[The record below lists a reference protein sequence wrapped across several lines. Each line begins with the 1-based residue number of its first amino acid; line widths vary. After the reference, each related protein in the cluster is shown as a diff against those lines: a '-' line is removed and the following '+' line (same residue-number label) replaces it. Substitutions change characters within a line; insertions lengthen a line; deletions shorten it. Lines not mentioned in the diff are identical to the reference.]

1 MESHGRAKGAGT
13 MQGKI
18 RLRLAVLAAL
28 AALVAVLVPA
38 TLASAD
44 DPVTGDPTVLVLKLG
59 SQTEVSWGAETQ
71 TITTKRNKCTP
82 VTFASSP
89 QLLKATASGGQLGYT
104 SGSLGV
110 ASSGEGNSGKCAQVN
125 ADASEGLTLE
135 LGSEFDGYAMNAVD
149 LDLELK
155 FNASITVTY
164 KMEGATVA
172 TDTFT
177 GMGSDDG
184 PDSADGDN
192 YRYNSVDQG
201 VVALFDEI
209 NLVPTAGAFSLEAG
223 ADGTEPGALASNAF
237 SQFQV
242 VPVYDGDLTCGDTAN
257 VGSLADLGI
266 LGAFTMHALDL
277 SGTGTGFDSDCM
289 QLKYYFDG
297 ATNDSLSFV
306 PVLTDTNAR
315 YTVDATVE
323 GQAITVDGI
332 GMITS
337 LISVYNTNGDLTFP
351 GGGSALKACNFA
363 PILGGSEYGT
373 FWEQTS
379 PVDDGVLSGGSGDNT
394 GVNIL
399 PAGEV
404 ACFYSASVSPTGPGV
419 GTESWSIYFEDDPGL
434 GFR

>member
-1 MESHGRAKGAGT
+1 

-28 AALVAVLVPA
+28 AALVAVIVPA

-44 DPVTGDPTVLVLKLG
+44 DPVTGDPTVMLLKLG
-59 SQTEVSWGAETQ
+59 AQNEVTWGTDTQ
-71 TITTKRNKCTP
+71 AITTKRNKCTP

-89 QLLKATASGGQLGYT
+89 QLLITTPSGGALGYT

-125 ADASEGLTLE
+125 ADASEGLSIK
-135 LGSEFDGYAMNAVD
+135 LGSELDGYAMNAVD

-155 FNASITVTY
+155 FNAEIHVTY
-164 KMEGATVA
+164 KLDGATVD
-172 TDTFT
+172 TDTFN

-192 YRYNSVDQG
+192 YRYNSLTEG
-201 VVALFDEI
+201 IVALFDEI
-209 NLVPTAGAFSLEAG
+209 ELVPSNGAFSLEAG
-223 ADGTEPGALASNAF
+223 GDGTENGDLATNAF
-237 SQFQV
+237 SQFRV
-242 VPVYDGDLTCGDTAN
+242 VPVYDGDITCGDTVD

-277 SGTGTGFDSDCM
+277 GGTGTEFDSGCT
-289 QLKYYFDG
+289 QLKFYFDG
-297 ATNDSLSFV
+297 ATNDSLSFI
-306 PVLTDTNAR
+306 PVLADTNAR
-315 YTVDATVE
+315 YTVDAMVE
-323 GQAITVDGI
+323 DQAITVDST

-337 LISVYNTNGDLTFP
+337 LIAVYNTDGDLTFP

-363 PILGGSEYGT
+363 PVLGGSDYT
-373 FWEQTS
+373 AFWEQDS

-399 PAGEV
+399 PAGEI
-404 ACFYSASVSPTGPGV
+404 ACFYSAAVSPTGPGV
-419 GTESWSIYFEDDPGL
+419 GTETWGIYFEDDPGL